1 MKDGIESE
9 VEGKEVR
16 ESEGGKEKRTPAGTP
31 PDFDPS
37 TFSVPSNPARIL
49 PSPHP
54 PYTLLLRHTHTHTH
68 THTHRQSYSPL
79 CSKTLSLFFH

>member
-54 PYTLLLRHTHTHTH
+54 HTPCSYVTHTH